1 MKRKTWI
8 ALITVVTLAIA
19 IILYALAR
27 RYLIEDVELDLSQL
41 QTSQQEQ
48 HVQQVEESDNR
59 IETPDEESITIDD
72 WNYEDSNI
80 NLAITKHE
88 QGEGEEQIT
97 YYVADVELKDQSLLK
112 SALANNQFGRNI
124 IDYTTNIAAE
134 NNAIFAIN
142 GDYYGFRSDG
152 IVIRNG
158 MLLRDEGVREG
169 VAVYSD
175 GTMKSYDETNVTG
188 EELVS
193 AGALHTFSFGP
204 ILVEN
209 GEAIQS
215 FDSVS
220 IDKNFG
226 NRSIQSSNPR
236 TGIGWIEDNHYVFV
250 VVDGR
255 STGYSKGMTLNE
267 FAALFEELGATTA
280 YNLDGGGSSTMVFRG
295 EIVNNPLGR
304 NKEREVSDIIYIGYE

>member
-8 ALITVVTLAIA
+8 TLITVVTLAIA

-27 RYLIEDVELDLSQL
+27 RYLIEEVELDLSQL

-48 HVQQVEESDNR
+48 HVQQSEESDNR

-97 YYVADVELKDQSLLK
+97 YYVADVKLKDQSLLK
-112 SALANNQFGRNI
+112 TALANNQFGRNI

-158 MLLRDEGVREG
+158 MLLRDEGVRDG

-175 GTMKSYDETNVTG
+175 GTMKSYEETNVTG

-236 TGIGWIEDNHYVFV
+236 TGIAWIDANHYLFV

-267 FAALFEELGATTA
+267 FALLFEELGATTA